1 MASLKEL
8 RARIGSIKSTRKI
21 TSAMKMVAAAKLRR
35 AQASAE
41 AARPYAAS
49 MRRMLAELAGATKG
63 EEGGPL
69 LLAGTG
75 RDQIHLLVPLTS
87 DRGLCGGFNANVHR
101 KTELTIRKL
110 QSEGKTVKLLPVG
123 RRAINYFSRE
133 YSDLIVDKVM
143 GFSGKEIPFSVAS
156 GLGDKINALLESGEI
171 DVCTLVYNQFRNAMT
186 QVPTCQQLVPLV
198 MDGAVGETPAAPAAD
213 AAQYEFEPDEATLL
227 AMLLPKNLQV
237 QIYASLLE
245 TAAGENGARMTAMD
259 NATRNAGRSID
270 SLSKVY
276 NRTRQTNITNELIE
290 IISGAQAV

>member
-41 AARPYAAS
+41 AARPYAAA
-49 MRRMLAELAGATKG
+49 MRRMLGELAVAVQG
-63 EEGGPL
+63 EGGVPR

-75 RDQIHLLVPLTS
+75 QDKVHLLVPLTS
-87 DRGLCGGFNANVHR
+87 DRGLCGGFNSNVHR
-101 KTELTIRKL
+101 LTVQTIRRL
-110 QSEGKTVKLLPVG
+110 QSEGKTVRLLPVG
-123 RRAINYFSRE
+123 RRAMNFFSRD
-133 YSDLIVDKVM
+133 YADLIVDHVS
-143 GFSGKEIPFSVAS
+143 GVSGKEIPFSVAS
-156 GLGDKINALLESGEI
+156 DLGEKINALVEAGEV
-171 DVCTLVYNQFRNAMT
+171 DVCALVFNKFHNAMT
-186 QVPTCQQLVPLV
+186 QVPTSQQLVPML
-198 MDGAVGETPAAPAAD
+198 MEEQGAGDVPAD
-213 AAQYEFEPDEATLL
+213 NVAQYEFEPDEATIL
-227 AMLLPKNLQV
+227 AMLLPRNLQV
-237 QIYASLLE
+237 QIYAALLE

-270 SLSKVY
+270 SLTQVY

>member
-41 AARPYAAS
+41 AARPYAAA
-49 MRRMLAELAGATKG
+49 MRRMLGELAGATKG
-63 EEGGPL
+63 EDGAPL

-75 RDQIHLLVPLTS
+75 QDKVHLLVPMTS

-101 KTELTIRKL
+101 LTVQTIRRL
-110 QSEGKTVKLLPVG
+110 QSEGKTVRLLPVG
-123 RRAINYFSRE
+123 RRALNFFMRDYA
-133 YSDLIVDKVM
+133 DLIVDHVI
-143 GFSGKEIPFSVAS
+143 GTSAKEIPFSVAS
-156 GLGDKINALLESGEI
+156 DLGDKINALLEAGEI
-171 DVCTLVYNQFRNAMT
+171 DVCTLVFNKFRNAMT
-186 QVPTCQQLVPLV
+186 QVPTCQQLVPMVVEEAGGKLEASNDV
-198 MDGAVGETPAAPAAD
+198 
-213 AAQYEFEPDEATLL
+213 AQYEFEPDEVTLL
-227 AMLLPKNLQV
+227 AMLLPRNLQV

-245 TAAGENGARMTAMD
+245 TVAGENGARMTAMD
-259 NATRNAGRSID
+259 NATRNAGRTID
-270 SLSKVY
+270 SLTQVY